1 MTELDANR
9 VPRHTGRDVDNAAP
23 TEAEHHMKCP
33 GCGRWFDMR
42 DLGEVVEHIHDASE
56 IEIAEWPSPR
66 EHINLHS

>member
-1 MTELDANR
+1 MTKLDTNR

-42 DLGEVVEHIHDASE
+42 DLGEVAPITKGRRQLRR
-56 IEIAEWPSPR
+56 P
-66 EHINLHS
+66 